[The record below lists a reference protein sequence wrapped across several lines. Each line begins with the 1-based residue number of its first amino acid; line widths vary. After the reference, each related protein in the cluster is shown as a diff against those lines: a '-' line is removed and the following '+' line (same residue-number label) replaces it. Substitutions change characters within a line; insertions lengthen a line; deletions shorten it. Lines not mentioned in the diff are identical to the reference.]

1 MAAILIYFED
11 ADPYRYLFD
20 IVKEEYL
27 GEISFIR
34 MKKILKAIVPSP

>member
-1 MAAILIYFED
+1 MAAIHIYFED

-27 GEISFIR
+27 GELSFIR
-34 MKKILKAIVPSP
+34 MKKIFTAIVPSP